1 MGPIIAPNIKTN
13 IPSGSAP
20 IAKSLHSG
28 IIWTMTYSIDFRKK
42 VFDYKDKHELTF
54 EQVSEHFEVSMRS
67 LFRWEKELEPATT
80 KKRPALKVDM
90 DMLKNDVKMLPDS
103 YQWEC
108 IFR

>member
-1 MGPIIAPNIKTN
+1 
-13 IPSGSAP
+13 
-20 IAKSLHSG
+20 
-28 IIWTMTYSIDFRKK
+28 MTYSIDFRKK

-103 YQWEC
+103 YQWERAQRLGVGQPA
-108 IFR
+108 IHYALKRLNLSYKKNSVSPKSLRK